1 MKIEFKLSDDT
12 RISIEEFSDDS
23 DNIDNVVIS
32 FKRWDEEKLDDVSF
46 TLILSTRNEVW
57 EFHKALQYIAK
68 VV

>member
-12 RISIEEFSDDS
+12 RVTMEEFSSDPEIIDD
-23 DNIDNVVIS
+23 VVIS
-32 FKRWDEEKLDDVSF
+32 FKRWNEEKLDDDSF

-57 EFHKALQYIAK
+57 EFHKALRYVAK